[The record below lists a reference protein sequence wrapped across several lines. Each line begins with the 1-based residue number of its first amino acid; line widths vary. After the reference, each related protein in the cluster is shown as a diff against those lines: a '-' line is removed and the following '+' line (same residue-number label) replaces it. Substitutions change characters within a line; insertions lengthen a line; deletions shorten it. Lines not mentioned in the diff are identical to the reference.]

1 MPPMRIAASGDLGA
15 GIDKVTTN
23 LQKDPMF
30 LQQHSQWIQGDRLEQ
45 RDRGSGETGGSYS
58 SHGGGG
64 ATGRER
70 GGCTGKLRQ
79 GEWFKATASSLGCG
93 VRRQDEGLDHPR
105 GSAHSFTHAHLQ
117 TASLPVHVPLFP
129 PLPLPHLCTPHLT
142 RPPTSRRRSQQNPPT
157 DARGFLGAPSRCQ
170 LLPEAAARADH
181 DSYSYRLL
189 SISSGSR

>member
-1 MPPMRIAASGDLGA
+1 MPPTRIAALGDLGA

-23 LQKDPMF
+23 LQKDLMF

-45 RDRGSGETGGSYS
+45 RDRGSGETGGSYG

-70 GGCTGKLRQ
+70 GGCTRKLRQ
-79 GEWFKATASSLGCG
+79 GEWFKATVSSLGCG

-105 GSAHSFTHAHLQ
+105 GSAHSFTHVHLQ

-129 PLPLPHLCTPHLT
+129 PLPLPHLCTLILPGPPQAGGEASRT
-142 RPPTSRRRSQQNPPT
+142 RPLTPAVFWVLPAGASCSQ
-157 DARGFLGAPSRCQ
+157 
-170 LLPEAAARADH
+170 
-181 DSYSYRLL
+181 RLQPGP
-189 SISSGSR
+189 ITIVTVTVC